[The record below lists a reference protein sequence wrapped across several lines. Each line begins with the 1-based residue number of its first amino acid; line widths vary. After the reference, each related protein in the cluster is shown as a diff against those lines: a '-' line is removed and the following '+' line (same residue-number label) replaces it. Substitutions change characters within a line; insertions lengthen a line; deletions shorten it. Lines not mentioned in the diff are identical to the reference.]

1 MWCLELSAM
10 DRQEKRTIR
19 KLESELPKWQ
29 ALVDGSSVPEFD
41 SQTLAIL
48 KGRLVRYLMR
58 SQEITVG
65 RSTQSQ
71 GVDVDLSLEGPAA
84 KVSRRQACIKLKPD
98 GEFLIFNEGKRP
110 LYIDGHPVLSGDK
123 GKLHHNSVFEVCDL
137 SFLFL
142 VNSDLVASLHPAR
155 Q

>member
-58 SQEITVG
+58 SQEVPNVT
-65 RSTQSQ
+65 
-71 GVDVDLSLEGPAA
+71 LSL
-84 KVSRRQACIKLKPD
+84 S
-98 GEFLIFNEGKRP
+98 
-110 LYIDGHPVLSGDK
+110 LS
-123 GKLHHNSVFEVCDL
+123 L
-137 SFLFL
+137 S
-142 VNSDLVASLHPAR
+142 ASIICLSTLSMDNM
-155 Q
+155 